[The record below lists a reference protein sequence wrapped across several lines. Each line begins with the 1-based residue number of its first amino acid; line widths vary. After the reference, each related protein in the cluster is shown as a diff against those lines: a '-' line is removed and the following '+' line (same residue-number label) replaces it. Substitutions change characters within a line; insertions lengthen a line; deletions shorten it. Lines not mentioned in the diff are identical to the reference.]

1 MLRKIKQKGESA
13 ILHWMLRE
21 DFSDKVVQD
30 QGPERH
36 KRHGRGRAFRS
47 EEAANAKALCE

>member
-21 DFSDKVVQD
+21 GFSDKVVQD
-30 QGPERH
+30 QGPERS
-36 KRHGRGRAFRS
+36 KEHGRGGAFQS
-47 EEAANAKALCE
+47 EEVANAKALGE

>member
-21 DFSDKVVQD
+21 GFSDKVVQD
-30 QGPERH
+30 QGPERS
-36 KRHGRGRAFRS
+36 KGAWERRS
-47 EEAANAKALCE
+47 ISVGGSSKCKGPG